1 MAKYRQVH
9 TTFWD
14 DGFVIDLTPEEKY
27 FYLYLMTNNNTTQ
40 CGIYEL
46 PYRVIEMHTGY
57 NRDTVLKLLERF
69 KEYGKIEYNVAT
81 KEIMLIN
88 WAKYNFI
95 NSPKVKKCIEKE
107 LQSVKHKPFV
117 NMYINSLAENGYHID
132 TVSIG
137 LNEISATKV
146 TESSN
151 SKGSIPYQY
160 PMDSPCI
167 DLGEE
172 KEREEEQEEE
182 REQEQHKEQESASPS
197 SVAVVNPFS
206 FYAQNGFGLTM
217 NDITREK
224 IVAWCN
230 DLSDELV
237 VHAMQIAMERN
248 RVSWSYAEG
257 ILKNWHSK
265 GVKSLEDVQALVAQ
279 FEAQQTQKNR
289 GFGNQRS
296 ENIPDWF
303 YKHQAE
309 KQQKPAA
316 NEPIDFEAERRRVLE
331 KLGGA

>member
-69 KEYGKIEYNVAT
+69 KDYGKIEYNVST

-117 NMYINSLAENGYHID
+117 IMYLNSLAENGYHID

-137 LNEISATKV
+137 LHEQSATKV
-146 TESSN
+146 SEVSN

-160 PMDSPCI
+160 PIDSPYI
-167 DLGEE
+167 DLGEEEEKEKEQEEE
-172 KEREEEQEEE
+172 KEREEEKKEEGATLAPPLPSLSD
-182 REQEQHKEQESASPS
+182 QSFLKIKAYFEQHIRIATFRDAQDINKLLD
-197 SVAVVNPFS
+197 
-206 FYAQNGFGLTM
+206 FYLDADLIIEAM
-217 NDITREK
+217 K
-224 IVAWCN
+224 IA
-230 DLSDELV
+230 L
-237 VHAMQIAMERN
+237 ERSKPHLN
-248 RVSWSYAEG
+248 YVDG
-257 ILKNWHSK
+257 ILKRWSTEQGINTYQDFLMK
-265 GVKSLEDVQALVAQ
+265 GGSS
-279 FEAQQTQKNR
+279 N
-289 GFGNQRS
+289 GINQRPNAS
-296 ENIPDWF
+296 YTGKTPEEIAMLERLRTYSSN
-303 YKHQAE
+303 
-309 KQQKPAA
+309 
-316 NEPIDFEAERRRVLE
+316 PI
-331 KLGGA
+331 K